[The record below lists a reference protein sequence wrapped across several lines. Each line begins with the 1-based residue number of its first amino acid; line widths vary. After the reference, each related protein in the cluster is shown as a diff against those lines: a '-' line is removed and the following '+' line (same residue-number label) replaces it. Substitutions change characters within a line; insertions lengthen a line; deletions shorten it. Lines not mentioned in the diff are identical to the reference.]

1 MAEFDIQQS
10 EGMRWVKV
18 TLRNDAIRA
27 ETGAM
32 NHYVGDISM
41 DTPWPGLR
49 SCWVSL
55 FSQESLF
62 RPCFRGSGDVYL
74 DSSLGGFH
82 IMDLHDGDTWI
93 VDNGAYWASDDE
105 INISI
110 RRERF
115 MTAFW
120 AGEGFFWYQTQLHG
134 TGKVVLATKGPVE
147 ELTLKNERL
156 VVDGRMVLARTDGIK
171 FTMARPTRSLV
182 GYWFSGQTLSYVYQG
197 TGRLLISTTPY
208 WRYAIRTKDSLQEIG
223 MAT

>member
-1 MAEFDIQQS
+1 M
-10 EGMRWVKV
+10 KV

-27 ETGAM
+27 ENGAM
-32 NHYVGDISM
+32 NHYVGDITM

-49 SCWVSL
+49 SLWVSL

-62 RPCFRGSGDVYL
+62 RPCFRGSGQVYL

-82 IMDLHDGDTWI
+82 TMDLHEGDTWI
-93 VDNGAYWASDDE
+93 VENGAYWTSDDE

-120 AGEGFFWYQTQLHG
+120 AGEGFFWYQTQLRG
-134 TGKVVLATKGPVE
+134 TGKVVLVTKGPVE
-147 ELTLKNERL
+147 EMTLNNERL
-156 VVDGRMVLARTDGIK
+156 VVDGRMVLARTDGIR
-171 FTMARPTRSLV
+171 FSVTRPTRSLL
-182 GYWFSGQTLSYVYQG
+182 GYWLSGQTLSNVYQG

-208 WRYAIRTKDSLQEIG
+208 WRYAMKTKDSP
-223 MAT
+223 